1 MRIMIKLTDQS
12 VIDIYY
18 HLPPDCSKK
27 IMSVEKRTH
36 HDNEEQDNSSISLLK
51 RPKFLLALY
60 AAGIAGALIQIL
72 GTLINK
78 LMTRITRIPDTADS
92 GNLRCQRRQR

>member
-1 MRIMIKLTDQS
+1 MIKLTDPS
-12 VIDIYY
+12 VVDIYY
-18 HLPPDCSKK
+18 HLLLGCSKK
-27 IMSVEKRTH
+27 IMSVETRTH
-36 HDNEEQDNSSISLLK
+36 HDNEEQDNSSLSLLK
-51 RPKFLLALY
+51 HPKFLLTLY

-78 LMTRITRIPDTADS
+78 PMTRITRILETVDS